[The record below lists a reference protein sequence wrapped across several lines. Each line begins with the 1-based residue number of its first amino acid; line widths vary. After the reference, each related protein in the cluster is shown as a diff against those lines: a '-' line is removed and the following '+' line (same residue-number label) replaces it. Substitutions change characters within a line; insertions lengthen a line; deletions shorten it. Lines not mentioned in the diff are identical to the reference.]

1 MIVPSIGLSLEIK
14 VVGCDT
20 VGTGKSGF
28 ATGRQLANHL
38 VTNHLVT
45 VQPCDGTERRSMQQQ
60 LTTLVLLSTV
70 IGVGIGTS
78 AKAKGASQASLSPQ
92 EDILLPQTEPLVEAQ
107 DNVSTGDTK
116 ILSRISPSRD
126 LAHDELAN
134 RIPVPTATAP
144 EEISGLNQRRS
155 SVVVSQQVPT
165 NPPLVNPP
173 PADNLPEPL
182 PEPQP
187 NDAEPVL
194 PTIPETPPADAPP
207 NTPPT
212 ETGPTVS
219 VQEFDVVGSTVF
231 DQSDFD
237 TVLSAFV
244 GRALGIDELQQAA
257 NSITQ
262 LYLNEGYITS
272 RAILPNQPV
281 TDGIVKL
288 QIIEGSLEEIRIEE
302 ANRLTNYVRSRIKLG
317 AQTPLNQFDLEDQL
331 RLLRVDPLIDNIEA
345 SLRAGTGLGQSILVV
360 RIDEAKPI
368 EAHLTLDTD
377 SPVSVGVVR
386 TGANVTYRNPFGI
399 GDQIRAA
406 AYRATTGGSHL
417 YELSYSAPV
426 NAMNGTISARFL
438 PSEFEIISP
447 RELASFDIEG
457 DAQVYEL
464 NYRQPLVRTPR
475 EEFALSLGFRH
486 RDGDTRIASTDL
498 SGNSTSV
505 IQLGQDYL
513 RRDTQGAW
521 ALRSQFSL
529 GVDWLDATNT
539 SSPQADSQ
547 FVSWLGQIQ
556 RAQVLNQDH
565 LLIMQGD
572 IQLASD
578 TLLGSEQFV
587 VGGRQSV
594 RGYSQNAR
602 FGDNG
607 IRLSIEDRIT
617 LQRNESGAPIM
628 LLSPFL
634 DMAAVW
640 NTKSGTTVNDDR
652 FLLGTGVGFTYRPVE
667 GLDLRLDVGV
677 PLVDIDDSAP
687 QDVFIYLDFDLEL

>member
-1 MIVPSIGLSLEIK
+1 
-14 VVGCDT
+14 
-20 VGTGKSGF
+20 
-28 ATGRQLANHL
+28 
-38 VTNHLVT
+38 
-45 VQPCDGTERRSMQQQ
+45 MQQK
-60 LTTLVLLSTV
+60 LTTLALLSTV
-70 IGVGIGTS
+70 ISIGIGAS
-78 AKAKGASQASLSPQ
+78 AKAASSMDLSTQ
-92 EDILLPQTEPLVEAQ
+92 EFVADVLSSQIEPIAETQ
-107 DNVSTGDTK
+107 GD
-116 ILSRISPSRD
+116 SRD
-126 LAHDELAN
+126 DRLVSGKALPSLFSSEVWAN
-134 RIPVPTATAP
+134 RIPVPTPTAS
-144 EEISGLNQRRS
+144 EEIGSQRQSGI
-155 SVVVSQQVPT
+155 VIGQQLP
-165 NPPLVNPP
+165 VNPP

-182 PEPQP
+182 PEPEP
-187 NDAEPVL
+187 DTPEPVL
-194 PTIPETPPADAPP
+194 PTPVTPPAVDAPLP
-207 NTPPT
+207 
-212 ETGPTVS
+212 ETGPTVT
-219 VQEFDVVGSTVF
+219 VQEFDVLGSTVF

-237 TVLSAFV
+237 TVLAAFV

-257 NSITQ
+257 DSITQ

-272 RAILPNQPV
+272 RAVLPNQPV

-302 ANRLTNYVRSRIKLG
+302 ANRLTNYVRSRINLG
-317 AQTPLNQFDLEDQL
+317 AKVPLNQFDLEDQL
-331 RLLRVDPLIDNIEA
+331 RLLRADPLIDNIEA
-345 SLRAGTGLGQSILVV
+345 SLRAGTGLGQSVLVV
-360 RIDEAKPI
+360 RIDEANPI

-386 TGANVTYRNPFGI
+386 TGANITYRNPFGI

-417 YELSYSAPV
+417 YELSYSAPI

-447 RELASFDIEG
+447 SELASFDIEG

-464 NYRQPLVRTPR
+464 TYRQPLVRNPR

-486 RDGDTRIASTDL
+486 RDGDTRIASNDL
-498 SGNSTSV
+498 SSNSTSV
-505 IQLGQDYL
+505 VQFGQDYL

-547 FVSWLGQIQ
+547 FVGWLGQVQ

-565 LLIMQGD
+565 LLIVQGD
-572 IQLASD
+572 VQLASD

-607 IRLSIEDRIT
+607 VRLSVEDRIT
-617 LQRNESGAPIM
+617 LQRNASGAPIM

-640 NTKSGTTVNDDR
+640 NTKSGTTVNNDR
-652 FLLGTGVGFTYRPVE
+652 FLLGTGVGFTYRPTE
-667 GLDLRLDVGV
+667 SLDLRLDLGV

-687 QDVFIYLDFDLEL
+687 QDLFIYLDFDFEL

>member
-1 MIVPSIGLSLEIK
+1 
-14 VVGCDT
+14 
-20 VGTGKSGF
+20 
-28 ATGRQLANHL
+28 
-38 VTNHLVT
+38 
-45 VQPCDGTERRSMQQQ
+45 MQQK
-60 LTTLVLLSTV
+60 LTTLMLLSTV
-70 IGVGIGTS
+70 ISLGANVSAEASNALLVDLPTQDVLDKTPLMPVESTIS
-78 AKAKGASQASLSPQ
+78 AKIDIPGDRALLSAVPSDEELNNSISLPA
-92 EDILLPQTEPLVEAQ
+92 P
-107 DNVSTGDTK
+107 
-116 ILSRISPSRD
+116 
-126 LAHDELAN
+126 
-134 RIPVPTATAP
+134 TAP
-144 EEISGLNQRRS
+144 EEIGGLGLRQSGT
-155 SVVVSQQVPT
+155 VVSQDLPVT
-165 NPPLVNPP
+165 PP
-173 PADNLPEPL
+173 PADSFPEPL
-182 PEPQP
+182 PEPEP
-187 NDAEPVL
+187 EPEPEPVL
-194 PTIPETPPADAPP
+194 PPVTPPEADEPSPEA
-207 NTPPT
+207 
-212 ETGPTVS
+212 GPTVT
-219 VQEFDVVGSTVF
+219 VQRFEVLGSTVF

-237 TVLSAFV
+237 AVLSPFMD
-244 GRALGIDELQQAA
+244 RSLGIDELRQAA
-257 NSITQ
+257 DSITQ
-262 LYLNEGYITS
+262 LYLNEGFITS
-272 RAILPNQPV
+272 RAVLPNQPI
-281 TDGIVKL
+281 TDGIVRL

-302 ANRLTNYVRSRIKLG
+302 ADRLADYVRSRVNLG
-317 AQTPLNQFDLEDQL
+317 ARTPLNQFDLEDQL
-331 RLLRVDPLIDNIEA
+331 RLLRIDPLIDNIEA

-360 RIDEAKPI
+360 RVDEAAPW

-399 GDQIRAA
+399 GDRIQAA

-426 NAMNGTISARFL
+426 NPMNGTISARFL

-464 NYRQPLVRTPR
+464 TYRQPLTRNPR

-486 RDGDTRIASTDL
+486 RDGETRIASTDF
-498 SGNSTSV
+498 SSNSTSV
-505 IQLGQDYL
+505 VQFGQDYL
-513 RRDTQGAW
+513 RRDPQGAW

-529 GVDWLDATNT
+529 GVDWLDATNV
-539 SSPQADSQ
+539 SSPQPDSQ
-547 FVSWLGQIQ
+547 FVGWLGQVQ

-565 LLIMQGD
+565 LLIVQGD
-572 IQLASD
+572 LQLASD

-587 VGGRQSV
+587 IGGRQSV

-607 IRLSIEDRIT
+607 IRLSVEDRIT

-628 LLSPFL
+628 LLSPFV

-652 FLLGTGVGFTYRPVE
+652 FLLGTGVGFTYRPIE
-667 GLDLRLDVGV
+667 GLDLRLDLGL